1 MEKTVKVALQEGI
14 NADIVSLLVQTACKY
29 DSSVYLKEGERRVNM
44 KSIMGMMNM
53 AVGCGEEVTVIA
65 EGSDEGDAVADV
77 ESVLT
82 AAEN

>member
-1 MEKTVKVALQEGI
+1 MEKTVKVALKEGI